1 MQDYAY
7 NDCKIKCKGRIL
19 NMKSLSTAAGAIKP
33 SATLA
38 INALSQEL
46 KAQGV
51 DVVSFGAGETD
62 FYTPDHIKKAGIAAI
77 EGNKS
82 YYTASSGIAPLK
94 SAICGY
100 LQRNF
105 GLAYENKNICVTS
118 GAKHVLYIAM
128 RVMLNPGDEVIL
140 PAPYWVT
147 YEEAIRM
154 CGAVPVILRT
164 DETTRFK
171 ISAEQL
177 AAAVTDK
184 TKAVILTNPSNPT
197 GMLYSEEE
205 LRALGRVI
213 VDNDLYLIDDEIYAT
228 LVYEGKFVSA
238 AAIDPE
244 LAARTVIVNGVSKTF
259 AMTGWRIGFAAGPQ
273 PIIKLMDT
281 YLSHSTGN
289 ASNIA
294 QYASVAAYEGD
305 QTCVQEMWK
314 EFAKRRAYFLERV
327 NAMDKVSCLPPDGA
341 FYIFMNVSKTFG
353 STLCGEK
360 INNSSDFAQAL
371 LKHGL
376 VATVPGAAFGSENH
390 IRWSYATSMENIKKG
405 LDRLEMFLENKPQA

>member
-1 MQDYAY
+1 
-7 NDCKIKCKGRIL
+7 
-19 NMKSLSTAAGAIKP
+19 MKSLSGVASAIKP

-62 FYTPDHIKKAGIAAI
+62 FYTPDHIKKAGIEAI
-77 EGNKS
+77 ETNKS

-94 SAICGY
+94 KAICDY
-100 LQRNF
+100 LKANF
-105 GLAYENKNICVTS
+105 GLEYENKNICVSS

-164 DETTRFK
+164 DESTRFK
-171 ISAEQL
+171 ISPEQL
-177 AAAVTDK
+177 RAAITDR
-184 TKAVILTNPSNPT
+184 TKCLILTNPSNPT

-205 LRALGRVI
+205 LRALSKVI
-213 VDNDLYLIDDEIYAT
+213 IDNDLYLIDDEIYAT

-244 LAARTVIVNGVSKTF
+244 LAERTVIVNGVSKTY

-294 QYASVAAYEGD
+294 QYASVAAYAGD
-305 QTCVQEMWK
+305 QSCVENMRR
-314 EFAKRRAYFLERV
+314 EFAKRRQYFVDRV

-353 STLCGEK
+353 TTLCGEK
-360 INNSSDFAQAL
+360 IENADDFAQAL

-376 VATVPGAAFGSENH
+376 VATVPGAAFGSQSH
-390 IRWSYATSMENIKKG
+390 IRWSYATSIENIKKG
-405 LDRLEMFLENKPQA
+405 LDRLEKFLNNEPTA

>member
-1 MQDYAY
+1 
-7 NDCKIKCKGRIL
+7 
-19 NMKSLSTAAGAIKP
+19 MKSLSGVASAIKP

-62 FYTPDHIKKAGIAAI
+62 FYTPDHIKKAGIEAI
-77 EGNKS
+77 ETNKS

-94 SAICGY
+94 KAICDY
-100 LQRNF
+100 LKANF
-105 GLAYENKNICVTS
+105 GLEYENKNICVSS

-164 DETTRFK
+164 DESTRFK
-171 ISAEQL
+171 ISPEQL
-177 AAAVTDK
+177 SAAITDK
-184 TKAVILTNPSNPT
+184 TKCLILTNPSNPT

-205 LRALGRVI
+205 LRALSKVI
-213 VDNDLYLIDDEIYAT
+213 IDNDIYLIDDEIYAT

-244 LAARTVIVNGVSKTF
+244 LAERTVIVNGVSKTY

-273 PIIKLMDT
+273 PFIKLMDT

-294 QYASVAAYEGD
+294 QYASVAAYAGD
-305 QTCVQEMWK
+305 QSCVENMRR
-314 EFAKRRAYFLERV
+314 EFAKRRQYFVDRV

-353 STLCGEK
+353 TTLCGEK
-360 INNSSDFAQAL
+360 IENADDFAQAL

-376 VATVPGAAFGSENH
+376 VATVPGAAFGSQSH
-390 IRWSYATSMENIKKG
+390 IRWSYATSIENIKKG
-405 LDRLEMFLENKPQA
+405 LDRLEKFLNNEPTA

>member
-1 MQDYAY
+1 
-7 NDCKIKCKGRIL
+7 
-19 NMKSLSTAAGAIKP
+19 MKSLSGVASAIKP

-62 FYTPDHIKKAGIAAI
+62 FYTPDHIKKAGIEAI
-77 EGNKS
+77 ETNKS

-94 SAICGY
+94 KAICDY
-100 LQRNF
+100 LKANF
-105 GLAYENKNICVTS
+105 GLEYENKNICVSS

-164 DETTRFK
+164 DESTRFK
-171 ISAEQL
+171 ISPEQL
-177 AAAVTDK
+177 RAAITDR
-184 TKAVILTNPSNPT
+184 TKCLILTNPSNPT

-205 LRALGRVI
+205 LRALSKVI
-213 VDNDLYLIDDEIYAT
+213 IDNDLYLIDDEIYAT

-244 LAARTVIVNGVSKTF
+244 LAERTVIVNGVSKTY

-294 QYASVAAYEGD
+294 QYASVAASAGD
-305 QTCVQEMWK
+305 QSCVENMRK
-314 EFAKRRAYFLERV
+314 EFAKRRQYFVDRV

-353 STLCGEK
+353 TTLCGEK
-360 INNSSDFAQAL
+360 IENADDFAQAL

-376 VATVPGAAFGSENH
+376 VATVPGAAFGSQSH
-390 IRWSYATSMENIKKG
+390 IRWSYATSIENIKKG
-405 LDRLEMFLENKPQA
+405 LDRLEKFLNNEPTA

>member
-1 MQDYAY
+1 
-7 NDCKIKCKGRIL
+7 
-19 NMKSLSTAAGAIKP
+19 MKSLSGVASAIKP

-62 FYTPDHIKKAGIAAI
+62 FYTPDHIKKAGIEAI
-77 EGNKS
+77 ETNKS

-94 SAICGY
+94 KAICDY
-100 LQRNF
+100 LKANF
-105 GLAYENKNICVTS
+105 GLEYENKNICVSS

-164 DETTRFK
+164 DESTRFK
-171 ISAEQL
+171 ISPEQL
-177 AAAVTDK
+177 RAAITDR
-184 TKAVILTNPSNPT
+184 TKCLILTNPSNPT

-205 LRALGRVI
+205 LRALSKVI
-213 VDNDLYLIDDEIYAT
+213 IDNDLYLIDDEIYAT

-244 LAARTVIVNGVSKTF
+244 LAERTVIVNGVSKTY

-294 QYASVAAYEGD
+294 QYASVAAYAGD
-305 QTCVQEMWK
+305 QSCVENMRK
-314 EFAKRRAYFLERV
+314 EFAKRRQYFVDRV

-353 STLCGEK
+353 TTLCGEK
-360 INNSSDFAQAL
+360 IENADDFAQAL

-376 VATVPGAAFGSENH
+376 VATVPGAAFGSQSH
-390 IRWSYATSMENIKKG
+390 IRWSYATSIENIKKG
-405 LDRLEMFLENKPQA
+405 LDRLEKFLNNEPTA

>member
-1 MQDYAY
+1 
-7 NDCKIKCKGRIL
+7 
-19 NMKSLSTAAGAIKP
+19 MKSLSGVASAIKP

-62 FYTPDHIKKAGIAAI
+62 FYTPDHIKKAGIEAI
-77 EGNKS
+77 ETNKS

-94 SAICGY
+94 KAICDY
-100 LQRNF
+100 LKANF
-105 GLAYENKNICVTS
+105 GLEYENKNICVSS

-164 DETTRFK
+164 DESTRFK
-171 ISAEQL
+171 ISPEQL
-177 AAAVTDK
+177 SAAITDK
-184 TKAVILTNPSNPT
+184 TKCLILTNPSNPT

-205 LRALGRVI
+205 LRALSKVI
-213 VDNDLYLIDDEIYAT
+213 IDNDIYLIDDEIYAT

-244 LAARTVIVNGVSKTF
+244 LAERTVIVNGVSKTY

-294 QYASVAAYEGD
+294 QYASVAAYAGD
-305 QTCVQEMWK
+305 QSCVENMRR
-314 EFAKRRAYFLERV
+314 EFAKRRQYFVDRV

-353 STLCGEK
+353 TTLCGEK
-360 INNSSDFAQAL
+360 IENADDFAQAL

-376 VATVPGAAFGSENH
+376 VATVPGAAFGSQSH
-390 IRWSYATSMENIKKG
+390 IRWSYATSIENIKKG
-405 LDRLEMFLENKPQA
+405 LDRLEKFLNNEPTA

>member
-1 MQDYAY
+1 MTVKSNEDWGYSV
-7 NDCKIKCKGRIL
+7 
-19 NMKSLSTAAGAIKP
+19 MKSLSAAATAIKP

-62 FYTPDHIKKAGIAAI
+62 FFTPDPIKAAGIAAI

-94 SAICGY
+94 KAICGY
-100 LQRNF
+100 MEKTF
-105 GLAYENKNICVTS
+105 GVKYEPKNICVTS

-154 CGAVPVILRT
+154 CGATPVILKT
-164 DETTRFK
+164 DEKSRFK
-171 ISAEQL
+171 ISPEQL
-177 AAAVTDK
+177 SAAITDK
-184 TKAVILTNPSNPT
+184 TKCLILTNPSNPT

-205 LRALGRVI
+205 MRALGKVI

-244 LAARTVIVNGVSKTF
+244 LYARTVVVNGVSKTY

-289 ASNIA
+289 ACNIA
-294 QYASVAAYEGD
+294 QYAAIEAYSCD
-305 QTCVQEMWK
+305 QTCVENMRQE
-314 EFAKRRAYFLERV
+314 FQRRRAYFVERV

-341 FYIFMNVSKTFG
+341 FYIFMDVSKTFG

-360 INNSSDFAQAL
+360 INDSSDFAQAL

-376 VATVPGAAFGSENH
+376 VATVPGVAFGSTSH

-405 LDRLEMFLENKPQA
+405 LDRLEKFLNNEPIA

>member
-1 MQDYAY
+1 
-7 NDCKIKCKGRIL
+7 
-19 NMKSLSTAAGAIKP
+19 MKPLSSQARAIKP

-38 INALSQEL
+38 INAISQDL
-46 KAQGV
+46 KAKGV

-62 FYTPDHIKKAGIAAI
+62 FFTPDHIKAAGIAAI
-77 EGNKS
+77 EQNKS
-82 YYTASSGIAPLK
+82 YYTSSSGIAPLK

-100 LQRNF
+100 LDRTF
-105 GLAYENKNICVTS
+105 GLKYENKNICVSS

-154 CGAVPVILRT
+154 CGAVPVILNT
-164 DETTRFK
+164 DESTRFK
-171 ISAEQL
+171 ISPEQL
-177 AAAVTDK
+177 AAAVTER
-184 TKAVILTNPSNPT
+184 TKCVILTNPSNPT

-205 LRALGRVI
+205 LSGLAKVI

-238 AAIDPE
+238 AAVDPE
-244 LAARTVIVNGVSKTF
+244 LTKRTVIVNGVSKTY
-259 AMTGWRIGFAAGPQ
+259 AMTGWRIGFAAGPAE
-273 PIIKLMDT
+273 IIKLMDT

-294 QYASVAAYEGD
+294 QYASIAAYAGD
-305 QTCVQEMWK
+305 QECVAKMHA
-314 EFAKRRAYFLERV
+314 EFTKRRAYFLERV
-327 NAMDKVSCLPPDGA
+327 AAMDKVSCLPPDGA

-360 INNSSDFAQAL
+360 IDNADDFAQAL

-376 VATVPGAAFGSENH
+376 VATVPGAAFGSQNH
-390 IRWSYATSMENIKKG
+390 IRWSYATSIENIKKG
-405 LDRLEMFLENKPQA
+405 LDRLERFLNNEPTA

>member
-1 MQDYAY
+1 
-7 NDCKIKCKGRIL
+7 
-19 NMKSLSTAAGAIKP
+19 MKSLSGVASAIKP

-62 FYTPDHIKKAGIAAI
+62 FYTPDHIKKAGIEAI
-77 EGNKS
+77 ETNKS

-94 SAICGY
+94 KAICDY
-100 LQRNF
+100 LKASF
-105 GLAYENKNICVTS
+105 GLEYENKNICVSS

-164 DETTRFK
+164 DESTRFK
-171 ISAEQL
+171 ISPEQL
-177 AAAVTDK
+177 QAAITGK
-184 TKAVILTNPSNPT
+184 TKCLILTNPSNPT

-205 LRALGRVI
+205 LRALSKVI
-213 VDNDLYLIDDEIYAT
+213 IDNDLYLIDDEIYAT

-244 LAARTVIVNGVSKTF
+244 LAKRTVIVNGVSKTY

-294 QYASVAAYEGD
+294 QYASVAAYAGD
-305 QTCVQEMWK
+305 QTCVENMRR
-314 EFAKRRAYFLERV
+314 EFAKRREYFVSRV

-341 FYIFMNVSKTFG
+341 FYIFMNVSRTFG
-353 STLCGEK
+353 TTLCGEK
-360 INNSSDFAQAL
+360 IENADDFAQAL

-376 VATVPGAAFGSENH
+376 VATVPGAAFGSQSH
-390 IRWSYATSMENIKKG
+390 IRWSYATSIENIKKG
-405 LDRLEMFLENKPQA
+405 LDRLEKFLNNEPTA

>member
-1 MQDYAY
+1 
-7 NDCKIKCKGRIL
+7 
-19 NMKSLSTAAGAIKP
+19 MKSLSTAALAIKP

-62 FYTPDHIKKAGIAAI
+62 FFTPDPIKAAGIAAI

-100 LQRNF
+100 LDRTF
-105 GLAYENKNICVTS
+105 GLKYENKNICVTS
-118 GAKHVLYIAM
+118 GAKHVLYVAM
-128 RVMLNPGDEVIL
+128 RVMLDPGDEVIL

-154 CGAVPVILRT
+154 CGAKPVILKT
-164 DETTRFK
+164 DESTRFK
-171 ISAEQL
+171 VSAQQL
-177 AAAVTDK
+177 AAAVTDR

-213 VDNDLYLIDDEIYAT
+213 VANDLYLIDDEIYAT
-228 LVYEGKFVSA
+228 LVYNGKFVSA
-238 AAIDPE
+238 AAVDPE
-244 LAARTVIVNGVSKTF
+244 LAQRTVIVNGVSKTY

-289 ASNIA
+289 ACNIA
-294 QYASVAAYEGD
+294 QYAAIEAYSGD
-305 QTCVQEMWK
+305 QTCVEQMRL
-314 EFAKRRAYFLERV
+314 EFEKRRRYFVDRV
-327 NAMDKVSCLPPDGA
+327 NAMDKVSCLEPDGA

-353 STLCGEK
+353 TTLCGEP
-360 INNSSDFAQAL
+360 IHDSSDFAQAL

-376 VATVPGAAFGSENH
+376 VATVPGVAFGSLDH
-390 IRWSYATSMENIKKG
+390 IRWSYATSLDNIKKG
-405 LDRLEMFLENKPQA
+405 LDRLEKFLHNEPTA

>member
-1 MQDYAY
+1 MATKSIIRQG
-7 NDCKIKCKGRIL
+7 KHT
-19 NMKSLSTAAGAIKP
+19 MKSLSTAASAIKP

-51 DVVSFGAGETD
+51 DVVGFGAGETD
-62 FYTPDHIKKAGIAAI
+62 FYTPDHIKAAGIAAI

-82 YYTASSGIAPLK
+82 YYTSSSGVAPLK
-94 SAICGY
+94 KAICGY
-100 LQRNF
+100 LDKTF
-105 GLAYENKNICVTS
+105 GVKYENKNICVTS

-154 CGAVPVILRT
+154 CGAVPVILKT
-164 DETTRFK
+164 DESTRFK
-171 ISAEQL
+171 ISPRQL
-177 AAAVTDK
+177 QEAVTEK

-205 LRALGRVI
+205 LRALSRVI

-228 LVYEGKFVSA
+228 LVYNGKFVSA

-244 LAARTVIVNGVSKTF
+244 LYKRTVIVNGVSKTY
-259 AMTGWRIGFAAGPQ
+259 AMTGWRIGFAAGPAE
-273 PIIKLMDT
+273 IIKLMDT

-289 ASNIA
+289 ASNVA
-294 QYASVAAYEGD
+294 QYASIAAYEGS
-305 QTCVQEMWK
+305 QECVEKMHA
-314 EFAKRRAYFLERV
+314 EFAKRREYFVKRV
-327 NAMDKVSCLPPDGA
+327 EAMDLVSCLPPDGA
-341 FYIFMNVSKTFG
+341 FYIFMNVSRTFG
-353 STLCGEK
+353 MTLCGEK
-360 INNSSDFAQAL
+360 INDSSDFAQAL

-376 VATVPGAAFGSENH
+376 VATVPGAAFGSTDH
-390 IRWSYATSMENIKKG
+390 IRWSYATSLENIKKG
-405 LDRLEMFLENKPQA
+405 LDRLEKFLHNEPAANN

>member
-1 MQDYAY
+1 
-7 NDCKIKCKGRIL
+7 
-19 NMKSLSTAAGAIKP
+19 MKSLSGVASAIKP

-62 FYTPDHIKKAGIAAI
+62 FYTPDHIKKAGIEAI
-77 EGNKS
+77 ETNKS

-94 SAICGY
+94 KAICDY
-100 LQRNF
+100 LKANF
-105 GLAYENKNICVTS
+105 GLEYENKNICVSS

-164 DETTRFK
+164 DESTRFK
-171 ISAEQL
+171 ISPEQL
-177 AAAVTDK
+177 SAAITDK
-184 TKAVILTNPSNPT
+184 TKCLILTNPSNPT

-205 LRALGRVI
+205 LRALSKVI
-213 VDNDLYLIDDEIYAT
+213 IDNDIYLIDDEIYAT

-244 LAARTVIVNGVSKTF
+244 LAERTVIVNGVSKTY

-294 QYASVAAYEGD
+294 QYASVAAYAGD
-305 QTCVQEMWK
+305 QSCVENMRR
-314 EFAKRRAYFLERV
+314 EFAKRRQYFVDRV
-327 NAMDKVSCLPPDGA
+327 NAMYKVSCLPPDGA

-353 STLCGEK
+353 TTLCGEK
-360 INNSSDFAQAL
+360 IENADDFAQAL

-376 VATVPGAAFGSENH
+376 VATVPGAAFGSQSH
-390 IRWSYATSMENIKKG
+390 IRWSYATSIENIKKG
-405 LDRLEMFLENKPQA
+405 LDRLEKFLNNEPTA

>member
-1 MQDYAY
+1 MAVKSIADRGYT
-7 NDCKIKCKGRIL
+7 I
-19 NMKSLSTAAGAIKP
+19 MKSLSNAASAIKP

-46 KAQGV
+46 KSQGV

-62 FYTPDHIKKAGIAAI
+62 FFTPDPIKEAGIAAI
-77 EGNKS
+77 QGNKS
-82 YYTASSGIAPLK
+82 YYTSSSGVAPLK
-94 SAICGY
+94 AAICGY
-100 LQRNF
+100 LDRTF
-105 GLAYENKNICVTS
+105 GVKYENKNICVTS

-154 CGAVPVILRT
+154 CGAKPVILKT

-171 ISAEQL
+171 VSPEQL
-177 AAAVTDK
+177 AAAVTDR

-205 LRALGRVI
+205 LRALAKVI
-213 VDNDLYLIDDEIYAT
+213 VENDLYLIDDEIYAT

-244 LAARTVIVNGVSKTF
+244 LYKRTVVVNGVSKTY
-259 AMTGWRIGFAAGPQ
+259 AMTGWRIGFAAGPAE
-273 PIIKLMDT
+273 IIKLMDT

-289 ASNIA
+289 ACNIA
-294 QYASVAAYEGD
+294 QYAAIEAYSGD
-305 QTCVQEMWK
+305 QTCVEEMRK
-314 EFAKRRAYFLERV
+314 KFAERREYFVSRV
-327 NAMDKVSCLPPDGA
+327 NAIDKVSCLPPDGA

-353 STLCGEK
+353 STICGEE
-360 INNSSDFAQAL
+360 IRDSSDFAQAL

-376 VATVPGAAFGSENH
+376 VATVPGAAFGSNEH
-390 IRWSYATSMENIKKG
+390 IRWSYATSLENIKKG
-405 LDRLEMFLENKPQA
+405 LDRLEKFLNNEPLA

>member
-1 MQDYAY
+1 
-7 NDCKIKCKGRIL
+7 
-19 NMKSLSTAAGAIKP
+19 MKSLSTAALAIKP

-62 FYTPDHIKKAGIAAI
+62 FFTPDPIKAAGIAAI

-100 LQRNF
+100 LDRTF
-105 GLAYENKNICVTS
+105 GLKYENKNICVTS
-118 GAKHVLYIAM
+118 GAKHVLYVAM
-128 RVMLNPGDEVIL
+128 RVMLDPGDEVIL

-154 CGAVPVILRT
+154 CGAKPVILKT
-164 DETTRFK
+164 DESTRFK
-171 ISAEQL
+171 VSAQQL
-177 AAAVTDK
+177 AAAVTDR

-228 LVYEGKFVSA
+228 LVYNGKFVSA
-238 AAIDPE
+238 AAVDPE
-244 LAARTVIVNGVSKTF
+244 LAQRTVIVNGVSKTY

-289 ASNIA
+289 ACNIA
-294 QYASVAAYEGD
+294 QYAAIEAYSGD
-305 QTCVQEMWK
+305 QTCVEQMRL
-314 EFAKRRAYFLERV
+314 EFEKRRRYFVDRV
-327 NAMDKVSCLPPDGA
+327 NAMDKVSCLEPDGA
-341 FYIFMNVSKTFG
+341 FYIFMNVSRTFG
-353 STLCGEK
+353 TTLCGEP
-360 INNSSDFAQAL
+360 IHDSSDFAQAL

-376 VATVPGAAFGSENH
+376 VATVPGVAFGSLDH
-390 IRWSYATSMENIKKG
+390 VRWSYATSLDNIKKG
-405 LDRLEMFLENKPQA
+405 LDRLEKFLNNEPTA

>member
-1 MQDYAY
+1 
-7 NDCKIKCKGRIL
+7 
-19 NMKSLSTAAGAIKP
+19 MKSLSTAASAIKP

-62 FYTPDHIKKAGIAAI
+62 FYTPDPIKQAGIAAI

-100 LQRNF
+100 LDRTF
-105 GLAYENKNICVTS
+105 GLKYENKNICVTS

-154 CGAVPVILRT
+154 CGAKPVILQT
-164 DETTRFK
+164 TEETRFK
-171 ISAEQL
+171 VSAQQL
-177 AAAVTDK
+177 AAAVTER

-228 LVYEGKFVSA
+228 LVYNGKFVSA
-238 AAIDPE
+238 AAVDPE
-244 LAARTVIVNGVSKTF
+244 LAQRTVIVNGVSKTY

-289 ASNIA
+289 ACNIA
-294 QYASVAAYEGD
+294 QYAAIEAYSGD
-305 QTCVQEMWK
+305 QTCVEEMRR
-314 EFAKRRAYFLERV
+314 EFEKRRRYFVDRV
-327 NAMDKVSCLPPDGA
+327 NAMDKVSCLEPDGA

-353 STLCGEK
+353 TTLCGET
-360 INNSSDFAQAL
+360 IHDSSDFAQAL

-376 VATVPGAAFGSENH
+376 VATVPGVAFGSLDH
-390 IRWSYATSMENIKKG
+390 IRWSYATSLDNIKKG
-405 LDRLEMFLENKPQA
+405 LDRLEKFLNNEPVA

>member
-1 MQDYAY
+1 
-7 NDCKIKCKGRIL
+7 
-19 NMKSLSTAAGAIKP
+19 MKSLSGVASAIKP

-62 FYTPDHIKKAGIAAI
+62 FYTPDHIKKAGIEAI
-77 EGNKS
+77 ETNKS

-94 SAICGY
+94 KAICDY
-100 LQRNF
+100 LKANF
-105 GLAYENKNICVTS
+105 GLEYENKNICVSS

-164 DETTRFK
+164 DESTRFK
-171 ISAEQL
+171 ISPEQL
-177 AAAVTDK
+177 KSAITDK
-184 TKAVILTNPSNPT
+184 TKCLILTNPSNPT

-205 LRALGRVI
+205 LRALSKVI
-213 VDNDLYLIDDEIYAT
+213 IDNDLYLIDDEIYAT

-244 LAARTVIVNGVSKTF
+244 LAERTVIVNGVSKTY

-294 QYASVAAYEGD
+294 QYASVAAYAGD
-305 QTCVQEMWK
+305 QSCVENMRR
-314 EFAKRRAYFLERV
+314 EFAKRRQYFVDRV

-353 STLCGEK
+353 TTLCGEK
-360 INNSSDFAQAL
+360 IENADDFAQAL

-376 VATVPGAAFGSENH
+376 VATVPGAAFGSQSH
-390 IRWSYATSMENIKKG
+390 IRWSYATSIENIKKG
-405 LDRLEMFLENKPQA
+405 LDRLEKFLNNEPTAQN